1 MQQLMTDKK
10 ELPAA
15 ETDKPEH
22 IPYSVGRQYVM
33 DWRASIPS
41 PDLPRSSGGMSAE
54 RILHPPAQAEERPSV
69 IETQGEVVHSPRIAE
84 SEYIRKGYYRRS
96 EDMYVGDRS
105 VGDMHVGDTHVG
117 DTHSDEDATTE
128 DKDNPLS
135 EQTTASPRITEGEY
149 ARKSYRPAKD
159 HRLAVQLILCAVG
172 IAAGAVI
179 ALMFPLEGTD
189 LSAASQG
196 GDFLSLVLHRMA
208 QCGVFLLVEYVLG
221 YFAAG
226 GWLVW
231 LVPLVYGLGAGLSC
245 AGIAAGGQDL
255 WLILPPLAFC
265 GVICCGAAAS
275 GSFSA
280 LLMRLVSG
288 RGEMYAAG
296 GSSSYQYTLKFGG
309 YLLALL
315 AAALIEAGMKLM

>member
-1 MQQLMTDKK
+1 MQQLTTDKK

-33 DWRASIPS
+33 DWRASIPA

-69 IETQGEVVHSPRIAE
+69 IETEGEVVHSPRIAE

-96 EDMYVGDRS
+96 ENRP
-105 VGDMHVGDTHVG
+105 VGDM
-117 DTHSDEDATTE
+117 HSDEDATTE

>member
-33 DWRASIPS
+33 DWRASIPA
-41 PDLPRSSGGMSAE
+41 PDLPRSSTGNSAAE
-54 RILHPPAQAEERPSV
+54 RIIHPPIQTEEQLSV
-69 IETQGEVVHSPRIAE
+69 IETEGEEVHSPRIAE
-84 SEYIRKGYYRRS
+84 SEYIRKGYYRKD
-96 EDMYVGDRS
+96 EDMP
-105 VGDMHVGDTHVG
+105 
-117 DTHSDEDATTE
+117 TE
-128 DKDNPLS
+128 DTDSTPS
-135 EQTTASPRITEGEY
+135 EQTTAVPRITEGEY
-149 ARKSYRPAKD
+149 ARKSYRPSKD

-172 IAAGAVI
+172 IAAGAVV
-179 ALMFPLEGTD
+179 ALAFPLEGADISVLTAD
-189 LSAASQG
+189 DG
-196 GDFLSLVLHRMA
+196 GFLALVLHRMA
-208 QCGVFLLVEYVLG
+208 QCGAFLLIEYVLG

-231 LVPLVYGLGAGLSC
+231 LVPLIYGLGAGLSC
-245 AGIAAGGQDL
+245 AGIAAGGQQL

-296 GSSSYQYTLKFGG
+296 GSSSYHYTLRFGG
-309 YLLALL
+309 YLLTLL